1 MKRSLTETVT
11 HEPKDASD
19 DDGRTK
25 QAKNK
30 WLRGQRKKVLHV
42 VRNFQ
47 VFLSTQR
54 DRDEVAN
61 KVK

>member
-11 HEPKDASD
+11 HGPKDVS

>member
-11 HEPKDASD
+11 HEPKDAS